1 MEKPSTQEV
10 SISTSAPTPTC
21 LPLPALGETVR
32 AALGPPGLHGE
43 HRTLPQAG
51 VKRWG
56 EIPTH
61 THTHTHKATCA
72 HPRKHTT
79 VLFLQLDRT
88 LGGIAGISPLK

>member
-21 LPLPALGETVR
+21 LPLPALGETVQ

-61 THTHTHKATCA
+61 THTHTRIR
-72 HPRKHTT
+72 PRVRTPEST
-79 VLFLQLDRT
+79 RLFYFYSWTGL
-88 LGGIAGISPLK
+88 

>member
-56 EIPTH
+56 EIPPH
-61 THTHTHKATCA
+61 THTRIR
-72 HPRKHTT
+72 PRVRTPEST
-79 VLFLQLDRT
+79 RLFYFYSWTGL
-88 LGGIAGISPLK
+88 